1 MPKLKWDE
9 VGSRLF
15 ETGLDR
21 GVLYPKD
28 KKTGEYLSG
37 VVWNGLTGLS
47 EAPDGAEASPQYAD
61 NIKYLNLISAEN
73 FKGSISAFTYPDEWA
88 ECDGSAQAAVGVSF
102 GQQTRR
108 GWGLSYRTLVGNDIE
123 GTDYGY
129 QIHLVYGGQASPSS
143 RDRATVND
151 SPEAVGLS
159 WDFETVPAA
168 VTADG
173 FKPTAHVVIDSTK
186 ASKAAMDAIEAVIYG
201 GTEEARLPLPDEVLE
216 IMGGVATDPEDG
228 GSEEEAPKKPE
239 TPVGVTANFEQDG
252 SLTAEWETSAD
263 ALSHL
268 LYYSELNGTDTSKGL
283 AVVSG
288 GDLVTV
294 VKSDLGD
301 VQDGDTVTVQVQAF
315 DVDPEGDN
323 DAEQIEFL
331 KGIAATKGSE
341 LSAKVTATFTA
352 PAEG

>member
-1 MPKLKWDE
+1 MAKLKWDE

-28 KKTGEYLSG
+28 KKTGAYTAG

-47 EAPDGAEASPQYAD
+47 EAPDGAESSPQYAD

-123 GTDYGY
+123 GTDFGY

-168 VTADG
+168 VSAEG

-186 ASKAAMDAIEAVIYG
+186 ATPEALKAIEDVLYG
-201 GTEEARLPLPDEVLE
+201 GTEEARLPLPDEVLT
-216 IMGGVATDPEDG
+216 IMAGSAPEPKPATPTNTQAD
-228 GSEEEAPKKPE
+228 
-239 TPVGVTANFEQDG
+239 FEQDG
-252 SLTAEWETSAD
+252 ALTVTWDNAAD
-263 ALSHL
+263 AKSHL
-268 LYYSELNGTDTSKGL
+268 VYYGEKNITSESGL
-283 AVVSG
+283 TKNAVVQG
-288 GDLVTV
+288 GDLVTIT
-294 VKSDLGD
+294 KTELGNLSDN
-301 VQDGDTVTVQVQAF
+301 DTISVQVQAF
-315 DVDPEGDN
+315 NVTPVGDT
-323 DAEQIEFL
+323 DAEKITYL
-331 KGIAATKGSE
+331 KGIANTSG
-341 LSAKVTATFTA
+341 SAKTSVVTATYTA
-352 PAEG
+352 GA